1 VTFYKE
7 TDFQDFIIG
16 RISEDWNIE
25 RLQDVLVLLKN
36 GLTVKQN
43 KEGNGYPI
51 TRIETISQE
60 RIDSDRIGY
69 SPEISER
76 DVEEYKLIKGDI
88 LFSHI
93 NSLAHIGKTALYE
106 GTPELLLHGMNLL
119 LLRPN
124 KEKIHPEYLLYIL
137 KLLKIRNVFWSMS
150 KKAVNQASINQTE
163 LGRLRIPVPSVEE
176 QRAVVGVLGVVDSAI
191 GLVDKVIWKTERLKK
206 GLMQTLLTKGIGHTE
221 YKDTP
226 IGKTPIEWKLE
237 KIRDVC
243 EVVTGGTPSTKHP
256 EYFGGNIKWLK
267 SGDIKQLYI
276 YDTTEKIT
284 QLGIENSNAKIHPT
298 DSVAIALS
306 GRGQT
311 RGRTTIIKVPM
322 ACSQSVAFMI
332 PSSEIVAEYLHYNLS
347 NRYMEIRNLTGHLDR
362 SGLNLSIV
370 SEIQIPV
377 PSLTEQ
383 QKIVS
388 ILVTVD
394 NKLDLERKEKDKL
407 ERLKRGLMGLLLT
420 GKVRIKVD

>member
-1 VTFYKE
+1 M
-7 TDFQDFIIG
+7 
-16 RISEDWNIE
+16 
-25 RLQDVLVLLKN
+25 
-36 GLTVKQN
+36 
-43 KEGNGYPI
+43 
-51 TRIETISQE
+51 QE
-60 RIDSDRIGY
+60 
-69 SPEISER
+69 
-76 DVEEYKLIKGDI
+76 
-88 LFSHI
+88 
-93 NSLAHIGKTALYE
+93 
-106 GTPELLLHGMNLL
+106 
-119 LLRPN
+119 
-124 KEKIHPEYLLYIL
+124 
-137 KLLKIRNVFWSMS
+137 
-150 KKAVNQASINQTE
+150 
-163 LGRLRIPVPSVEE
+163 
-176 QRAVVGVLGVVDSAI
+176 
-191 GLVDKVIWKTERLKK
+191 
-206 GLMQTLLTKGIGHTE
+206 LLTKGIGHTE